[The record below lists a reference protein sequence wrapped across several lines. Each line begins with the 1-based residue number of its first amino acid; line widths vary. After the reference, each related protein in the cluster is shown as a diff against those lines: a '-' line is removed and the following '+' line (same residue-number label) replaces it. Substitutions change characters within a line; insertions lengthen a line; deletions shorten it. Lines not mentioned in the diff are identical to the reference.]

1 MESVKN
7 TSFLDAVAAGIQHEK
22 DFFDF
27 CMKTQEELL
36 SGPIKDFLFDLA
48 EDSEEHIRM
57 IEGIYKKFSGGS
69 ALPNLKHLGQV
80 HKFQSTSIQK
90 LFKKL
95 DRNLKQSAKGSEIE
109 ALRLALQETQ
119 DAVQA
124 FGKLAQ
130 KFADQGTKI
139 LFQQMANFNKE
150 RAVLLEGSLVF
161 QQPHAERDTA
171 GSFHEEAMSITL
183 DAPKKPVAKPKSK
196 AKPAKAKKKPAVKKK
211 AAKKPK
217 TKAKKKK

>member
-109 ALRLALQETQ
+109 ALRLALQETH